1 MAEKEKIKLR
11 GTVETIVFRN
21 EDTGFTVMDLAVEE
35 ELVTVVGEVLDIAE
49 GEEVTVTGSYT
60 THGTYGTQFKAEL
73 YERVMPA
80 TSSAIRKYLASG
92 AVRGVGPAL
101 SHRLVDRFGEKTLEI
116 MENDPDRLAE
126 VKGISPKKAREIG
139 EAFRGLYG
147 IRTAMIFLSGL
158 DIDPAA
164 SIRIWKMWGTM
175 TTQVIQENPYRLCC
189 EQVGMEFEEADQ
201 IAARMGIPEDSP
213 LRVKAALG
221 YVLRRNAQNGHTCVP
236 REKLLP
242 ITTEF
247 LQCEGELVEQELE
260 LELEDG
266 SLYLLDGEWG
276 PCVYLPELFFAE
288 NYIAGRINLML
299 ATQNP
304 YPPDHQNS
312 VELLEET
319 MGITYAARQRSAVAQ
334 ALSYNLFILTGGPGT
349 GKTTTMAGILE
360 LLEQQG
366 LKVAL
371 AAPTGRAAKR
381 LAEVTGREART
392 IHRLLEIDPASPV
405 HGFKHNEKN
414 PLRCDAVIVD
424 EMSMVDTL
432 LFESLLRALK
442 MSCKLILVGDP
453 DQLPSVGAGNLL
465 RDLIASE
472 RVATVHLNEI
482 FRQAANSLI
491 VTNAHAIV
499 RGENPELDAKESDC
513 FFLPRTSL
521 DSAAATVADLV
532 SRRLPSSYGY
542 SPIADIQVLC
552 PGRKGALGVEEL
564 NRRLQEVLNPAD
576 PNKGETSFM
585 GRVFR
590 EGDKVMQ
597 IKNNYDIIWKSG
609 DTQGMGVFNGDI
621 GVIDMLDRGSKSLRV
636 RFDDKSALYSFEML
650 DQLEHA
656 YAITIHKSQG
666 CEFEAVIMPLWGAH
680 RRLHYRNLLYTGV
693 TRARRILVMVGQKS
707 TVAGMVENNA
717 KTSRYTNLRYM
728 VENRM
733 GI

>member
-1 MAEKEKIKLR
+1 MSEKEKIKLS

-21 EDTGFTVMDLAVEE
+21 DDTGFTVLDLAVDDQ
-35 ELVTVVGEVLDIAE
+35 LVTVVGEVLDIAE

-60 THGTYGTQFKAEL
+60 THGTYGTQFKAEI

-80 TSSAIRKYLASG
+80 TEGAIRKYLTSG
-92 AVRGVGPAL
+92 AVRGIGPVLAG
-101 SHRLVDRFGEKTLEI
+101 RLVKRFGEKTLEI

-126 VKGISPKKAREIG
+126 VQGISPKKAREIG

-147 IRTAMIFLSGL
+147 IRTAMVFLSGL
-158 DIDPAA
+158 GIDPGT

-189 EQVGMEFEEADQ
+189 EQVGIEFEQADQ
-201 IAARMGIPEDSP
+201 IAGRMDIPEDSP
-213 LRVKAALG
+213 LRVQAALS

-236 REKLLP
+236 RDKLTS
-242 ITTEF
+242 ITTQF
-247 LQCEGELVEQELE
+247 LQCEPELVENQLQR
-260 LELEDG
+260 ELEDS

-276 PCVYLPELFFAE
+276 ECIYLPDLFFAE

-304 YPPDHQNS
+304 YPPDYQKS
-312 VELLEET
+312 VELLEQSL
-319 MGITYAARQRSAVAQ
+319 GISYAARQRSAVAQ
-334 ALSYNLFILTGGPGT
+334 ALSNNLFILTGGPGT

-381 LAEVTGREART
+381 LSEVTHREART
-392 IHRLLEIDPASPV
+392 IHRLLEIDPASPT

-472 RVATVHLNEI
+472 RVATVHLDEI

-499 RGENPELDAKESDC
+499 HGDMPELDAKESDC
-513 FFLPRTSL
+513 FFLPRNSME
-521 DSAAATVADLV
+521 SAAATVADLV

-564 NRRLQEVLNPAD
+564 NRRLQTVLNPAD
-576 PNKGETSFM
+576 PQKSETAFM

-597 IKNNYDIIWKSG
+597 VKNNYDIIWKSG

-621 GVIDMLDRGSKSLRV
+621 GVIDMLDRGSKTLRV
-636 RFDDKSALYSFEML
+636 RFDDKSALYSFDML

-656 YAITIHKSQG
+656 YAVTIHKSQG
-666 CEFEAVIMPLWGAH
+666 CEFEAVVMPLWGNH

-693 TRARRILVMVGQKS
+693 TRARRILVMVGEKT
-707 TVAGMVENNA
+707 TVAGMVENNTR
-717 KTSRYTNLRYM
+717 TSRYTNLRYM

>member
-1 MAEKEKIKLR
+1 MAEKETIKLS

-21 EDTGFTVMDLAVEE
+21 EDTGFTVLDLAVDD

-60 THGTYGTQFKAEL
+60 THGTYGMQFKAEI

-80 TSSAIRKYLASG
+80 TEGAIKKYLTSG
-92 AVRGVGPAL
+92 AVRGIGPVLAG
-101 SHRLVDRFGEKTLEI
+101 RLVKKFGDKTLEI

-126 VKGISPKKAREIG
+126 VQGISPKKAREIG

-147 IRTAMIFLSGL
+147 IRTAMVFLSGL
-158 DIDPAA
+158 GIDPAA

-175 TTQVIQENPYRLCC
+175 TTQVVQENPYRLCC
-189 EQVGMEFEEADQ
+189 EQIGLEFEEADE
-201 IAARMGIPEDSP
+201 IAGRMGIAEDSP
-213 LRVKAALG
+213 LRVQAALG
-221 YVLRRNAQNGHTCVP
+221 HVLRRNAQNGHTCVP
-236 REKLLP
+236 REKLVP
-242 ITTEF
+242 ITTQF
-247 LQCEGELVEQELE
+247 LQCETELVEDELE
-260 LELEDG
+260 GELEDG

-276 PCVYLPELFFAE
+276 ECIYLPELFFAE

-304 YPPDHQNS
+304 YPPDYHKS
-312 VELLEET
+312 VELLEQT
-319 MGITYAARQRSAVAQ
+319 LGITYAARQRSAVAQ
-334 ALSYNLFILTGGPGT
+334 ALSHNLFILTGGPGT

-381 LAEVTGREART
+381 LAEVTHREART
-392 IHRLLEIDPASPV
+392 IHRLLEIDPASPS

-472 RVATVHLNEI
+472 RVATVHLDEI

-499 RGENPELDAKESDC
+499 RGELPELDAKESDC
-513 FFLPRTSL
+513 FFLARSGME
-521 DSAAATVADLV
+521 SAAATVADLV
-532 SRRLPSSYGY
+532 SRRLPASYGY

-564 NRRLQEVLNPAD
+564 NRRLQAVLNPAD
-576 PNKGETSFM
+576 PQKGETAFM

-597 IKNNYDIIWKSG
+597 IKNNYDIVWKSG
-609 DTQGMGVFNGDI
+609 DAQGMGVFNGDI
-621 GVIDMLDRGSKSLRV
+621 GVIDMLDRGSKTLRV
-636 RFDDKSALYSFEML
+636 RFDDKTALYSFEML

-656 YAITIHKSQG
+656 YAVTIHKSQG
-666 CEFEAVIMPLWGAH
+666 CEFEAVIMPLWGSH

-693 TRARRILVMVGQKS
+693 TRARRILVMVGEKT
-707 TVAGMVENNA
+707 TVAAMVENNA
-717 KTSRYTNLRYM
+717 RTSRYTNLRYM